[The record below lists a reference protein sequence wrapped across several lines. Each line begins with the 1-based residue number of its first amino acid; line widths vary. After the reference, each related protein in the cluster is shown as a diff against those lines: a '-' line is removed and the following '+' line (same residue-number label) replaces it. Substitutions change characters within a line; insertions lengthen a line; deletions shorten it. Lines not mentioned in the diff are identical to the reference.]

1 VRPLKRIRIDFWYEV
16 RLIFARISAN
26 QRWYRDFIALCLWC
40 ADRGRFSCLIH
51 RICKKGRKEKMTVF
65 EELKRRGLI
74 AQATNEE
81 EIQKML
87 DTEPVTFYIGFDATA
102 DSLHVGH
109 FLQLVIM
116 KRLQMAGHRPI
127 ALLGTGTTM
136 VGDPTGKTDMRK
148 MLTPEEINH
157 NAECFR
163 RQMEKFI
170 DFGEGKAMLVRN
182 GDWLL
187 NMNYIEFLREVGVHF
202 SVNRMLTAECFK
214 SRMERGLSFLEFN
227 YMLMQ
232 SYDFLHLYN
241 TLGCKMELG
250 GDDQWSNIIN
260 GVDLVRRVKQE
271 TVYGM
276 TFTLLTTK
284 EGKKMGKTEK
294 GALWLDPE
302 KTSPYEFFQYW
313 RNVNDADVINCLK
326 LLTFVPIEEIEA
338 MEKWE
343 GSELNKAKEIL
354 AFEVTKMVHG
364 EEEANKALEA
374 AKAVFAAGGVSA
386 DMPTTQLS
394 DADFAEDKI
403 GLLSLLVKAGL
414 CTSNGEARRLVQQG
428 GVLVDDV
435 KVTDPTTQITKA
447 DFEKG
452 HVIIK
457 KGKKTFHKVLL

>member
-1 VRPLKRIRIDFWYEV
+1 M
-16 RLIFARISAN
+16 
-26 QRWYRDFIALCLWC
+26 
-40 ADRGRFSCLIH
+40 
-51 RICKKGRKEKMTVF
+51 KMTVF

-74 AQATNEE
+74 AQTTNEE
-81 EIQKML
+81 EIQKL
-87 DTEPVTFYIGFDATA
+87 FDNESVTFYIGFDATA

-136 VGDPTGKTDMRK
+136 IGDPTGKTDMRK

-163 RQMEKFI
+163 RQMEKFV
-170 DFGEGKAMLVRN
+170 DFGEGKALLVRN

-187 NMNYIEFLREVGVHF
+187 NMNYIEFLRDVGVHF

-241 TLGCKMELG
+241 ELGCKVELG

-260 GVDLVRRVKQE
+260 GVDLVRRVKQD

-313 RNVNDADVINCLK
+313 RNVGDDDVINCLK

-364 EEEANKALEA
+364 EEEANKSLNA
-374 AKAVFAAGGVSA
+374 AKEIFLSGGVSA
-386 DMPTTQLS
+386 DMPSTQLS
-394 DADFAEDKI
+394 EEDFPDGKI
-403 GLLSLLVKAGL
+403 GLLSLLVKTGL
-414 CTSNGEARRLVQQG
+414 CSSNGDARRLVQQG
-428 GVLVDDV
+428 GVL
-435 KVTDPTTQITKA
+435 ILSLI
-447 DFEKG
+447 
-452 HVIIK
+452 HI
-457 KGKKTFHKVLL
+457 